1 MKIRQIIPV
10 TVLLGIVILL
20 STLVPRAIATRSD
33 GYRWFDPI
41 VDIRGHIID
50 DYVESP
56 DEEAMQEAVIKA
68 MIESLDDPYTTYIA
82 PEDEAEFSKEL
93 SGNYVG
99 IGARIHSNREWL
111 TILTPMEDSPAL
123 KAGILAGDV
132 ILDIEGV
139 STQNRPVNDC
149 IDDLL
154 GEPGTTVNVRV
165 RHVDDTEEDITITR
179 APIRTKSVFGVIR
192 RDQSWKHLLDD
203 DRGIAY
209 VRIES
214 FTERTADEL
223 RGILEELRSQDALNG
238 LIIDVRDNRGGALTA
253 ALETSDMFI
262 DEGTLLSIRSARPGR
277 EEQGRLFKANQA
289 GTLMDTP
296 VIVMVNDGSAS
307 ASEIIAGSLKD
318 NDRALVL
325 GERTFGKGSVQEVRQ
340 LDDEG
345 GLLKFTTAYYYLPS
359 GRNLHKSH
367 GEVDEDWGVDP
378 SDGCLVSESL
388 EESIKRIEARQ
399 PWTVISREEPV
410 DPSLG
415 EPAWIRETFSDEALA
430 QSLELLRHHVDEGA
444 WPERAPQ
451 DPPGDLAMR
460 NDLQRALDV
469 RDRLEAELVELQ
481 DRIDELEG
489 ITELADHG
497 IILPE
502 DGDIEDAVLVIRNK
516 EGEIIGEWAISSV
529 NDLQRSLSSVELT
542 PIDR

>member
-41 VDIRGHIID
+41 VDIRGHIME
-50 DYVESP
+50 DYVETP
-56 DEEAMQEAVIKA
+56 DDEAMQEAVIKA
-68 MIESLDDPYTTYIA
+68 MIESLDDPFTTYIA
-82 PEDEAEFSKEL
+82 PEDQAEFSKEL

-111 TILTPMEDSPAL
+111 TILTPMEGSPAL

-154 GEPGTTVNVRV
+154 GEPGSTVHIRV
-165 RHVDDTEEDITITR
+165 RHADDTEEDITITR

-192 RDQSWKHLLDD
+192 RNQIWNHLLDD
-203 DRGIAY
+203 ERGIAY
-209 VRIES
+209 IRIES
-214 FTERTADEL
+214 FTERTASEL
-223 RGILEELRSQDALNG
+223 RTILETLESRDALKG
-238 LIIDVRDNRGGALTA
+238 LVIDVRDNRGGALTA

-262 DEGTLLSIRSARPGR
+262 DEGTLLSIRSARPDR
-277 EEQGRLFKANQA
+277 KEQGRIFKAHRS
-289 GTLMDTP
+289 GTLLDVP
-296 VIVMVNDGSAS
+296 LIVLVNDGSAS
-307 ASEIIAGSLKD
+307 ASEIVAGSLKD
-318 NDRALVL
+318 NERALVL
-325 GERTFGKGSVQEVRQ
+325 GERSFGKGSVQEVRE

-345 GLLKFTTAYYYLPS
+345 GLLKFTTAHYYLPS
-359 GRNLHKSH
+359 GRSLHKTH
-367 GEVDEDWGVDP
+367 GEIDEDWGVDP
-378 SDGCLVSESL
+378 SEGCLVGETL
-388 EESIKRIEARQ
+388 EQGIKRIESRQ
-399 PWTVISREEPV
+399 PWIVISREEPL
-410 DPSLG
+410 DPALAD
-415 EPAWIRETFSDEALA
+415 PAWLRETLNDEALA
-430 QSLELLRHHVDEGA
+430 RSVELLGHHVDTGM
-444 WPERAPQ
+444 WPELEAQERPA
-451 DPPGDLAMR
+451 DLALR
-460 NDLQRALDV
+460 NDLERALDV

-481 DRIDELEG
+481 DHIHGLEG

-497 IILPE
+497 ITLPE

-516 EGEIIGEWAISSV
+516 DGEVIGTWAISSV